1 MPQGGPP
8 KPMWSLASSVSAFVE
23 YYPTGFENVPLI
35 CNYQYID
42 S

>member
-8 KPMWSLASSVSAFVE
+8 KPMPEPCGSVSAFVE
-23 YYPTGFENVPLI
+23 YYPNASENVPLI

-42 S
+42 G